1 MSRLFVFFSG
11 IVVLFSCE
19 MQGVE
24 TSGDS
29 NDTLD
34 SLLFSDE
41 TNQKKTSDSLRNA
54 DQGLDTIAVSEAS
67 FDNGIRIKWFERGD
81 GAQLKKNDLVAIDYM
96 NQLEDGTVYDG
107 NHLVKKA
114 YIPFFIG
121 WKQQTSGWDFALQK
135 LRVGDEVEI
144 FIPAEMA
151 RGEKGIPGRVPP
163 NSNNILLLKVVKVL
177 EPDFKEDDIRIW
189 IVDET
194 KEGRTKIEYESEV
207 SIHYWVSSETKPRY
221 DNSYKRKLP
230 FELKMGDGNIVPGL
244 YKALLKGKK
253 GDKMMIHIPA
263 VEAYGASGLTG
274 LVPQNEDI
282 FYDLIVLDVN

>member
-1 MSRLFVFFSG
+1 MSRLFIFFSG
-11 IVVLFSCE
+11 VVVLFSCE

-24 TSGDS
+24 TNGDS
-29 NDTLD
+29 NDSVD
-34 SLLFSDE
+34 SLLFLDG
-41 TNQKKTSDSLRNA
+41 THPQKTSDSLRNEK
-54 DQGLDTIAVSEAS
+54 QGLDTIAVSEVS

-81 GAQLKKNDLVAIDYM
+81 GAQLKKNDLVAIDYR

-114 YIPFFIG
+114 YIPFFLG

-144 FIPAEMA
+144 FIPSEMA

-189 IVDET
+189 IVDKT
-194 KEGRTKIEYESEV
+194 KEGRTKIGYESEV
-207 SIHYWVSSETKPRY
+207 SIHYWVSSESKPRY

-253 GDKMMIHIPA
+253 GDKMMVHIPA
-263 VEAYGASGLTG
+263 VEAYGVNGLPG
-274 LVPQNEDI
+274 LVPKNEDI